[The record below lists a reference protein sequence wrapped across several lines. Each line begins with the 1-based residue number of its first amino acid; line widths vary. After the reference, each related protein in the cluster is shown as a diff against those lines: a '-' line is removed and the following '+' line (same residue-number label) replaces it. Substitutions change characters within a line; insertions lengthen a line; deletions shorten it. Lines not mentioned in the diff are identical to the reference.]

1 MSAATTLYYTVIT
14 IVVLTLCVLL
24 YLLIINITSRR
35 AAQDAV
41 TSLVFITLGPCLWY
55 LRLLHVTSWIT
66 VFALL
71 LKHTKVLSSSFS
83 CTVVNNVILASWILS
98 RFFIGLIW
106 ESRHRAMTD
115 VLHLKKSTARRMIL
129 LSAKLLVLAPLAL
142 LPLAIYYST
151 SMWDEGDKLCLSVT
165 DQTVTTAELWTI
177 LGVSLIFFVLFL
189 IKVAQ
194 ASHLVS
200 MFRSDIC
207 KLAKASKMSD
217 FERTSKCVH
226 QRARQTTVRNV
237 LVVFFSLFWLV
248 WYDAP
253 LNRYQPSDSVGF
265 DAFLYGSRLVIILDV
280 LTTNIVLY
288 FVFRNWSLFLCY
300 PCRKQRSRHLLCE
313 SFSEDVQL
321 PLLDEESPIMTQSLV
336 QQH

>member
-1 MSAATTLYYTVIT
+1 
-14 IVVLTLCVLL
+14 
-24 YLLIINITSRR
+24 
-35 AAQDAV
+35 
-41 TSLVFITLGPCLWY
+41 
-55 LRLLHVTSWIT
+55 
-66 VFALL
+66 
-71 LKHTKVLSSSFS
+71 
-83 CTVVNNVILASWILS
+83 
-98 RFFIGLIW
+98 
-106 ESRHRAMTD
+106 
-115 VLHLKKSTARRMIL
+115 
-129 LSAKLLVLAPLAL
+129 
-142 LPLAIYYST
+142 
-151 SMWDEGDKLCLSVT
+151 
-165 DQTVTTAELWTI
+165 
-177 LGVSLIFFVLFL
+177 LIFFVLFL

-248 WYDAP
+248 LYDVP
-253 LNRYQPSDSVGF
+253 LNRYQPPDSVGF

-300 PCRKQRSRHLLCE
+300 PCRKRRSRHLLSE
-313 SFSEDVQL
+313 SFSEDIQL
-321 PLLDEESPIMTQSLV
+321 PMLDEESPTVIQSLV
-336 QQH
+336 QHS